1 MNTRSLMNARSLTC
15 LSLFCGLNVVHAQAR
30 PAPAPASQSQAL
42 RDAAKAL
49 AAKYDYDGANQQLK
63 QAYALDKATRLQ
75 DSATDLTMIS
85 ENETRVGQYDK
96 AVDFYQQALLIQ
108 REVKD
113 RAGETGT
120 LYNIGAAYYKLN
132 QYAKAMDFLQQA
144 LLIQQKLGDQ
154 AGEAHTLKSI
164 NAVKA
169 KQATP

>member
-49 AAKYDYDGANQQLK
+49 TAKYDYDGANQQLK
-63 QAYALDKATRLQ
+63 QAYALDKTTRLQ
-75 DSATDLTMIS
+75 DSATDLTMIG

-164 NAVKA
+164 KVVKA